1 MADTKP
7 KPHVKLAGTLVLL
20 GMSLFMLERFGLD
33 WMTGP
38 THTPVHL
45 DGTVLSILVIAPV
58 VLVIGGCV
66 VFAVG
71 SMLRPR

>member
-38 THTPVHL
+38 SRTPVHL
-45 DGTVLSILVIAPV
+45 DSTLLSIMVIVPIA
-58 VLVIGGCV
+58 LVIGGCL

-71 SMLRPR
+71 SVLRPR